1 MRTRMMT
8 SAALAALIGAAGC
21 QPDTLDVAAEDMTK
35 PGEGKWDSSVEALF
49 VDMDFDGTLFA
60 TSSFNPQQT
69 IQNQMLYTIGHLNG
83 DRSVGRLDRLTLT
96 DIQTTPV
103 SGGVEISYHARMP
116 VAWGKSK
123 TNVPSTYEL
132 TLPRDVSFGG
142 LESFTSKY
150 MSSCVDF
157 AAHEVSSGN
166 MWYYFRPNRSGCNI
180 ADGDVVNVTA
190 SVSVSSIN
198 TTGKYPEYDKVWED
212 GALKVVSIFGKYEDF
227 ATSNS
232 DAGIAAFNEFAG
244 DVQSELR
251 GMGLTLTT
259 VPASVPFNPGV
270 NMPDITFSASL
281 PDGKKIEIVA
291 LLVDN
296 VRTPPSWFDPRYA
309 ALSTRAD
316 IIAYNGHAGLG
327 SNVRALARKGVW
339 TAGQYLM
346 LFMNGCDTYAY
357 VDGFLAQARAA
368 INPDDPAGTRYM
380 DIVTN
385 AMPAFFHSDS
395 NATMAFIRGLLSY
408 QQPLTYEKIFT
419 QVDRSQVVLV
429 SGEQDNVFVPGGGGG
444 GGGGEP
450 NWGGLSRSGTVTQN
464 QEDRV
469 ATPLL
474 APGTYLFEL
483 SGTSDADLY
492 VRVGQ
497 APTTALFDCRPFKA
511 GSSEVCE
518 VSLSSAAVVHVMV
531 RGWASSST
539 FTLEGSKQ

>member
-1 MRTRMMT
+1 MRTLMT
-8 SAALAALIGAAGC
+8 AALAATTILGSTGC
-21 QPDTLDVAAEDMTK
+21 DTETLEVAPEDMTK
-35 PGEGKWDSSVEALF
+35 PGEGKWDTSVEALF
-49 VDMDFDGTLFA
+49 VDMEFDGTLFA
-60 TSSFNPQQT
+60 SSSFNPQQT

-96 DIQTTPV
+96 EIQTTPV

-116 VAWGKSK
+116 VAWGRK
-123 TNVPSTYEL
+123 TSVPSSYTF
-132 TLPRDVSFGG
+132 TLPHDVSFNG
-142 LESFTSKY
+142 LESFTQKY
-150 MSSCVDF
+150 MSRCVDF
-157 AAHEVSSGN
+157 SAHEVSSGN
-166 MWYYFRPNRSGCNI
+166 MWYYYRPNRSGCAI
-180 ADGDVVNVTA
+180 ADEDVVEVTA

-232 DAGIAAFNEFAG
+232 DAGIAAFNEFVG
-244 DVQSELR
+244 DVQAELR
-251 GMGLTLTT
+251 ARGIGFTT
-259 VPASVPFNPGV
+259 APASVPFNPGV
-270 NMPDITFSASL
+270 AMPDITFTATL
-281 PDGKKIEIVA
+281 DDGKRVEIVA

-327 SNVRALARKGVW
+327 SNVRALARKGQW
-339 TAGQYLM
+339 TAGQYLL

-368 INPDDPAGTRYM
+368 INSDDPTGTKYM

-385 AMPAFFHSDS
+385 AMPAFFHADS
-395 NATMAFIRGLLSY
+395 EATMAFISGLLEY
-408 QQPLTYEKIFT
+408 DAPLTYEKIFT
-419 QVDRSQVVLV
+419 SIDRSQVVLV
-429 SGEQDNVFVPGGGGG
+429 SGEQDNVYVPGGGG

-450 NWGGLSRSGTVTQN
+450 NWGGLTRAGTVTRN
-464 QEDRV
+464 QENRV
-469 ATPLL
+469 STPLL

-497 APTTALFDCRPFKA
+497 EPTTSLFDCRPFKA

-518 VSLSSAAVVHVMV
+518 VSLSTDAVIHVMV
-531 RGWASSST
+531 RGWAASSS
-539 FTLEGSKQ
+539 FTLEGTKRQ

>member
-1 MRTRMMT
+1 MRTLMT
-8 SAALAALIGAAGC
+8 AALTATTLLAATGC
-21 QPDTLDVAAEDMTK
+21 ETETLEVAAEDMTK
-35 PGEGKWDSSVEALF
+35 PGEGKWDTSVEALF
-49 VDMDFDGTLFA
+49 VDMEFDGTLLA
-60 TSSFNPQQT
+60 SSSFNPQQT

-123 TNVPSTYEL
+123 TNIPSSYSF
-132 TLPRDVSFGG
+132 TLPRDVTFGG
-142 LESFTSKY
+142 LDSFTSKY
-150 MSSCVDF
+150 MSGCVDF
-157 AAHEVSSGN
+157 GAHDVSSGN
-166 MWYYFRPNRSGCNI
+166 MWYYYRPNRSGCSI
-180 ADGDVVNVTA
+180 ADADVVEVTA
-190 SVSVSSIN
+190 TVSVSSIN

-232 DAGIAAFNEFAG
+232 DAGIAAFNEFVG
-244 DVQSELR
+244 DLKAELDAR
-251 GMGLTLTT
+251 GIDVTT

-270 NMPDITFSASL
+270 NMPDISFTATL
-281 PDGKKIEIVA
+281 DDGKRIEVVA

-296 VRTPPSWFDPRYA
+296 VRTPPSWFSPRYS

-327 SNVRALARKGVW
+327 SNVRALARMGTW
-339 TAGQYLM
+339 TAGQYLL

-368 INPDDPAGTRYM
+368 INPDDPTGTRYM

-385 AMPAFFHSDS
+385 AMPSFFHADS
-395 NATMAFIRGLLSY
+395 EATMAFISGLLDY
-408 QQPLTYEKIFT
+408 DAPLTFEKIFT
-419 QVDRSQVVLV
+419 SIDRSQVVLV
-429 SGEQDNVFVPGGGGG
+429 SGEQDNLYVPGGGG

-450 NWGGLSRSGTVTQN
+450 NWGGLSRSGSVTRN
-464 QEDRV
+464 QENRIS
-469 ATPLL
+469 TPLL
-474 APGTYLFEL
+474 APGTYLFAL

-497 APTTALFDCRPFKA
+497 EPTTTLYDCRPFKA
-511 GSSEVCE
+511 GSSELCE
-518 VSLSSAAVVHVMV
+518 VSLSTDAVIHVMV
-531 RGWASSST
+531 RGWATSSS
-539 FTLEGSKQ
+539 FTLQGSKR

>member
-1 MRTRMMT
+1 MRTLMT
-8 SAALAALIGAAGC
+8 AALTATTLLAGTGC
-21 QPDTLDVAAEDMTK
+21 ETETLEVAPEDMTK
-35 PGEGKWDSSVEALF
+35 PGEGKWDTSVEALF
-49 VDMDFDGTLFA
+49 VDMEFDGTLLA
-60 TSSFNPQQT
+60 SSSFNPQQT

-123 TNVPSTYEL
+123 TNIPATY
-132 TLPRDVSFGG
+132 TFRLPHDVTFNG

-150 MSSCVDF
+150 VARCVDF
-157 AAHEVSSGN
+157 GAHDVSSGN
-166 MWYYFRPNRSGCNI
+166 MWYYFRPNRSGCSI
-180 ADGDVVNVTA
+180 ADADVIEVTA
-190 SVSVSSIN
+190 DVSVSSIN

-212 GALKVVSIFGKYEDF
+212 DALKVVSIFGKYEDF

-232 DAGIAAFNEFAG
+232 DAGIAAYNEFVG
-244 DVQSELR
+244 DLKAELGAR
-251 GMGLTLTT
+251 GISFTT
-259 VPASVPFNPGV
+259 VPASVPFNPGI
-270 NMPDITFSASL
+270 NMPDISFTATL
-281 PDGKKIEIVA
+281 ADGKRIEVVA

-296 VRTPPSWFDPRYA
+296 VRTPPSWFDTRYA

-339 TAGQYLM
+339 TAGQYLL

-368 INPDDPAGTRYM
+368 INSDDPTGTKYM

-385 AMPAFFHSDS
+385 AMPSFFHADS
-395 NATMAFIRGLLSY
+395 EATMAFISGLLDY
-408 QQPLTYEKIFT
+408 DEPLTFEKIFT
-419 QVDRSQVVLV
+419 AIDRSQVVLV
-429 SGEQDNVFVPGGGGG
+429 SGEQDNLYVPGGGG

-450 NWGGLSRSGTVTQN
+450 NWGGLTRSGSVTRN
-464 QEDRV
+464 QENRV
-469 ATPLL
+469 STPLL
-474 APGTYLFEL
+474 AAGTYLFEL
-483 SGTSDADLY
+483 TGTSDADLY

-497 APTTALFDCRPFKA
+497 EPTTSLYDCRPYKA
-511 GSSEVCE
+511 GSSELCE
-518 VSLSSAAVVHVMV
+518 VSLSSDAVIHVMV
-531 RGWASSST
+531 RGWASSSS
-539 FTLEGSKQ
+539 FTLSGSKR

>member
-1 MRTRMMT
+1 MRTLMT
-8 SAALAALIGAAGC
+8 AALTATTLLAGTGC
-21 QPDTLDVAAEDMTK
+21 ETETLEVAPEDMTK
-35 PGEGKWDSSVEALF
+35 PGEGKWDTSVEALF
-49 VDMDFDGTLFA
+49 VDMEFDGTLLA
-60 TSSFNPQQT
+60 SSSFNPQQT
-69 IQNQMLYTIGHLNG
+69 IQNQMLYTIGHLNH

-123 TNVPSTYEL
+123 TNIPATYTF
-132 TLPRDVSFGG
+132 TLPHDVTFNG

-150 MSSCVDF
+150 MSRCVDF
-157 AAHEVSSGN
+157 GAHDVSSGN
-166 MWYYFRPNRSGCNI
+166 MWYYFRPNRSGCSI
-180 ADGDVVNVTA
+180 ADADVVEVTA
-190 SVSVSSIN
+190 AVSVSSIN

-212 GALKVVSIFGKYEDF
+212 DALKVVSIFGKYEDF

-232 DAGIAAFNEFAG
+232 DAGIAAYNEFVG
-244 DVQSELR
+244 DLQAELR
-251 GMGLTLTT
+251 ARGIAFTT
-259 VPASVPFNPGV
+259 TPASVPFNPGV
-270 NMPDITFSASL
+270 NMPDISFTATL
-281 PDGKKIEIVA
+281 ADGKRIEVVA

-296 VRTPPSWFDPRYA
+296 VRTPPSWFDSRYA

-339 TAGQYLM
+339 TAGQYLL

-368 INPDDPAGTRYM
+368 INSDDPTGTKYM

-385 AMPAFFHSDS
+385 AMPSFFHADS
-395 NATMAFIRGLLSY
+395 EATMAFISGLLDY
-408 QQPLTYEKIFT
+408 EEPLTFEKIFT
-419 QVDRSQVVLV
+419 AIDRSQVVLV
-429 SGEQDNVFVPGGGGG
+429 SGEQDNLYVPGGGG

-450 NWGGLSRSGTVTQN
+450 NWGGLTRSGSVTRD
-464 QEDRV
+464 QENRV
-469 ATPLL
+469 STPLL
-474 APGTYLFEL
+474 AAGTYLFEL

-497 APTTALFDCRPFKA
+497 EPTTSLYDCRPFKA
-511 GSSEVCE
+511 GSSELCE
-518 VSLSSAAVVHVMV
+518 VSLSTDAVIHVMV
-531 RGWASSST
+531 RGWASSSS
-539 FTLEGSKQ
+539 FTLAGSKR

>member
-1 MRTRMMT
+1 MRTRPIL
-8 SAALAALIGAAGC
+8 SAALTALIGAAGC
-21 QPDTLDVAAEDMTK
+21 ETETLEVAPEDMTK
-35 PGEGKWDSSVEALF
+35 PGEGKWDTSVEALF
-49 VDMDFDGTLFA
+49 VDMEFDGTLFA
-60 TSSFNPQQT
+60 SSSFNPQQT

-116 VAWGKSK
+116 VAWGRK
-123 TNVPSTYEL
+123 TSVPSSYEF
-132 TLPRDVSFGG
+132 TLPRDVTFAG
-142 LESFTSKY
+142 LDSFTSKY

-157 AAHEVSSGN
+157 SAHEVSSGN
-166 MWYYFRPNRSGCNI
+166 MWYYFRPHRSGCNI
-180 ADGDVVNVTA
+180 ADGDVVDVVAT
-190 SVSVSSIN
+190 VSVSSIN
-198 TTGKYPEYDKVWED
+198 TTGKYPEYHKVWED
-212 GALKVVSIFGKYEDF
+212 DALKVVSIFGKYEDF

-232 DAGIAAFNEFAG
+232 DAGIAAFNEFAS

-251 GMGLTLTT
+251 GMGLTVTT

-270 NMPDITFSASL
+270 AMPDITFQATL
-281 PDGKKIEIVA
+281 PDGKRVEIVS

-309 ALSTRAD
+309 ALSTHAD

-357 VDGFLAQARAA
+357 VDGFLAQARAS
-368 INPDDPAGTRYM
+368 INPDDPTGTRYM

-395 NATMAFIRGLLSY
+395 NATMAFIRGLVSHE
-408 QQPLTYEKIFT
+408 QPLTYEKIFT
-419 QVDRSQVVLV
+419 QIDRSQVVLV

-444 GGGGEP
+444 GGGEP
-450 NWGGLSRSGTVTQN
+450 NWGGLTRSGTVTRS
-464 QEDRV
+464 QEVRE

-474 APGTYLFEL
+474 AAGTYLFEL

-497 APTTALFDCRPFKA
+497 APTTSLYDCRPYKA

-518 VSLSSAAVVHVMV
+518 VSLSTDAVIHVMV
-531 RGWASSST
+531 RGYASSSS
-539 FTLEGSKQ
+539 FTLEGSKR

>member
-1 MRTRMMT
+1 MCTMMT
-8 SAALAALIGAAGC
+8 AALTTMTLLGSMGC
-21 QPDTLDVAAEDMTK
+21 DTETLEVAAEDMTK
-35 PGEGKWDSSVEALF
+35 PGEGKWDTSVEALF
-49 VDMDFDGTLFA
+49 VDMEFDGTLFA

-103 SGGVEISYHARMP
+103 SGGVEISYQARMP
-116 VAWGKSK
+116 VAWGKSR
-123 TNVPSTYEL
+123 TNIPSTYTF
-132 TLPRDVSFGG
+132 TLPHDVSFSG
-142 LESFTSKY
+142 LESFTGKY
-150 MSSCVDF
+150 MERCVDF
-157 AAHEVSSGN
+157 SAHEVSSGN
-166 MWYYFRPNRSGCNI
+166 MWYYFRPNRSGCTI
-180 ADGDVVNVTA
+180 ADADVVDVEAT
-190 SVSVSSIN
+190 VSVSSIN

-227 ATSNS
+227 ATSNG
-232 DAGIAAFNEFAG
+232 DAGIAAFNEFIG
-244 DVQSELR
+244 DVQAELR
-251 GMGLTLTT
+251 AQGLSFTT
-259 VPASVPFNPGV
+259 VPATVPFNPGV
-270 NMPDITFSASL
+270 NMPDISFAATL

-296 VRTPPSWFDPRYA
+296 VRTPPSWFSPRYS

-327 SNVRALARKGVW
+327 SNVRALARMGTW

-368 INPDDPAGTRYM
+368 VNSDDPTGTKYM

-385 AMPAFFHSDS
+385 AMPSFFHSDS
-395 NATMAFIRGLLSY
+395 NATMAFIRGLLGY
-408 QQPLTYEKIFT
+408 AQPLTYEKIFT
-419 QVDRSQVVLV
+419 TIDRSQVVLV
-429 SGEQDNVFVPGGGGG
+429 SGEQDNAFVPGGGG

-450 NWGGLSRSGTVTQN
+450 NWGGLTRSGSVSKN
-464 QEDRV
+464 QENRV

-474 APGTYLFEL
+474 AAGTYLFEL

-497 APTTALFDCRPFKA
+497 EPSTTLYDCRPFKA

-518 VSLSSAAVVHVMV
+518 VNLSTAAVIHVMV
-531 RGWASSST
+531 RGWAPSSS
-539 FTLEGSKQ
+539 FTLAGSKR

>member
-1 MRTRMMT
+1 MRTLMT
-8 SAALAALIGAAGC
+8 AALTAT
-21 QPDTLDVAAEDMTK
+21 TLLGSVACETETLEVAPEDMTK

-49 VDMDFDGTLFA
+49 VDMEFDGTLFA

-116 VAWGKSK
+116 VAWGRRSS
-123 TNVPSTYEL
+123 VPSSYEF
-132 TLPRDVSFGG
+132 TLPRDVSFSG

-157 AAHEVSSGN
+157 SAHEVSSGN
-166 MWYYFRPNRSGCNI
+166 MWYYFRPHRSGCNI
-180 ADGDVVNVTA
+180 ADADVVDVSATVT
-190 SVSVSSIN
+190 VSSIN
-198 TTGKYPEYDKVWED
+198 TTGKYPEYHKVWED
-212 GALKVVSIFGKYEDF
+212 DALKVVSIFGKYEDG
-227 ATSNS
+227 ATSNG
-232 DAGIAAFNEFAG
+232 DAGIAAYNEFIG

-251 GMGLTLTT
+251 AQGLAFTT

-270 NMPDITFSASL
+270 AMPDIAFSATL
-281 PDGKKIEIVA
+281 PDGKRVEIVA

-296 VRTPPSWFDPRYA
+296 VRTPPSWFSPRYS

-327 SNVRALARKGVW
+327 SNVRALARMGVW

-357 VDGFLAQARAA
+357 VDGFLAQARAS
-368 INPDDPAGTRYM
+368 INSDDPTGTRYM

-395 NATMAFIRGLLSY
+395 EATMAFVSGMLSY
-408 QQPLTYEKIFT
+408 EQPMTYEKMFT
-419 QVDRSQVVLV
+419 QIDRSQVVLV
-429 SGEQDNVFVPGGGGG
+429 SGEQDNVYVPGGGG

-450 NWGGLSRSGTVTQN
+450 NWGGLTRSGTVTRN
-464 QEDRV
+464 QEVRDT
-469 ATPLL
+469 TPLL

-497 APTTALFDCRPFKA
+497 APSTSLFDCRPYKA

-518 VSLSSAAVVHVMV
+518 VSLSTDAVVHVMV
-531 RGWASSST
+531 RGWATSSS

>member
-1 MRTRMMT
+1 MRTRT
-8 SAALAALIGAAGC
+8 FVAAALTSLIAAAGC
-21 QPDTLDVAAEDMTK
+21 ETDTLEVSPEDMTK
-35 PGEGKWDSSVEALF
+35 PGEGKWDTSVEALF
-49 VDMDFDGTLFA
+49 VDMEFDGTLFA
-60 TSSFNPQQT
+60 SSSFNPQQT

-96 DIQTTPV
+96 DIDTRSV
-103 SGGVEISYHARMP
+103 SGGVEITYHARMP
-116 VAWGKSK
+116 VAWGRKNS
-123 TNVPSTYEL
+123 VPSSYEFV
-132 TLPRDVSFGG
+132 LPRDVSFNG

-150 MSSCVDF
+150 MERCVDF
-157 AAHEVSSGN
+157 SAHEVSSGN
-166 MWYYFRPNRSGCNI
+166 MWYYYRPNRSGCSI
-180 ADGDVVNVTA
+180 DDADVVAVTA

-212 GALKVVSIFGKYEDF
+212 GALKVVAIFGKYEDG

-232 DAGIAAFNEFAG
+232 DAGIAAYNEFIG
-244 DVQSELR
+244 DVSAELR
-251 GMGLTLTT
+251 ATGYTT

-270 NMPDITFSASL
+270 AMPDITFSASL
-281 PDGKKIEIVA
+281 PGGKTVEIVA

-296 VRTPPSWFDPRYA
+296 VRTPPSWFDARYA
-309 ALSTRAD
+309 ALSTGAD
-316 IIAYNGHAGLG
+316 VIAYNGHAGLG

-357 VDGFLAQARAA
+357 VDGYLAQARAA
-368 INPDDPAGTRYM
+368 VNPDDPTGTRYM

-395 NATMAFIRGLLSY
+395 NATMAFIRGLMSY
-408 QQPLTYEKIFT
+408 EQPLTYEKIFT
-419 QVDRSQVVLV
+419 AIDRAQVVLV

-444 GGGGEP
+444 GGGES
-450 NWGGLSRSGTVTQN
+450 NWGGLTRSGTVVQN

-469 ATPLL
+469 ETPLL

-497 APTTALFDCRPFKA
+497 APTTSLFDCRPYKA
-511 GSSEVCE
+511 GSSELCE
-518 VSLSSAAVVHVMV
+518 VSLSSAAVIHVMV
-531 RGWASSST
+531 RGWAASST
-539 FTLEGSKQ
+539 YTLEGSKQ

>member
-1 MRTRMMT
+1 MRTLMT
-8 SAALAALIGAAGC
+8 AALTATTLLAATGC
-21 QPDTLDVAAEDMTK
+21 ETESLEVAPEDMTK
-35 PGEGKWDSSVEALF
+35 PGEGKWDTSVEALF
-49 VDMDFDGTLFA
+49 VDMEFDGTLLA
-60 TSSFNPQQT
+60 SSSFNPQQT

-123 TNVPSTYEL
+123 TNIPSSYSF
-132 TLPRDVSFGG
+132 TLPRDVTFSG
-142 LESFTSKY
+142 LDSFTSKY
-150 MSSCVDF
+150 MSGCVDF
-157 AAHEVSSGN
+157 GAHDVSSGN
-166 MWYYFRPNRSGCNI
+166 MWYYYRPNRSGCSI
-180 ADGDVVNVTA
+180 ADADVIEVDA
-190 SVSVSSIN
+190 AVSVSSIN

-232 DAGIAAFNEFAG
+232 DAGIAAFNEFVG
-244 DVQSELR
+244 DLRAELDAR
-251 GMGLTLTT
+251 GIGVTT

-270 NMPDITFSASL
+270 NMPDISFTATL
-281 PDGKKIEIVA
+281 DDGKRIEVVA

-296 VRTPPSWFDPRYA
+296 VRTPPSWFDARYA

-327 SNVRALARKGVW
+327 SNVRALARKGQW
-339 TAGQYLM
+339 TAGQYLL

-368 INPDDPAGTRYM
+368 INPDDPTGTRYM

-385 AMPAFFHSDS
+385 AMPSFFHADS
-395 NATMAFIRGLLSY
+395 EATMAFISGLLDY
-408 QQPLTYEKIFT
+408 DAPLTYEKIFT
-419 QVDRSQVVLV
+419 SIDRSQVVLV
-429 SGEQDNVFVPGGGGG
+429 SGEQDNLYVPGGG

-450 NWGGLSRSGTVTQN
+450 NWGGLSRSGSVTRN
-464 QEDRV
+464 QESRV
-469 ATPLL
+469 STPLL
-474 APGTYLFEL
+474 APGTYLFAL

-497 APTTALFDCRPFKA
+497 EPTTTLYDCRPFKA
-511 GSSEVCE
+511 GSSELCE
-518 VSLSSAAVVHVMV
+518 VSLSTDAVIHVMV
-531 RGWASSST
+531 RGWAASSS
-539 FTLEGSKQ
+539 FTLEGSKR

>member
-1 MRTRMMT
+1 MRTLMT
-8 SAALAALIGAAGC
+8 AALATALLGSAAGC
-21 QPDTLDVAAEDMTK
+21 DTESLEVAPEDMTK

-49 VDMDFDGTLFA
+49 VDMEFDGALFA
-60 TSSFNPQQT
+60 TSSFNPSQT
-69 IQNQMLYTIGHLNG
+69 IQTQMLYTIGHLNG
-83 DRSVGRLDRLTLT
+83 DRSVGRLDRLTIT
-96 DIQTTPV
+96 DIQTTSV
-103 SGGVEISYHARMP
+103 SGGVEISYHVRMP

-123 TNVPSTYEL
+123 TNVPSTYAFS
-132 TLPRDVSFGG
+132 LPRDMSFDG

-150 MSSCVDF
+150 MSACVDF
-157 AAHEVSSGN
+157 SAHEVSSGN
-166 MWYYFRPNRSGCNI
+166 MWYYFRPNRSGCAI
-180 ADGDVVNVTA
+180 ADADVVDVTA

-198 TTGKYPEYDKVWED
+198 TTGKYPEYDKVWAD
-212 GALKVVSIFGKYEDF
+212 DALKVVSIFGKYEDF

-232 DAGIAAFNEFAG
+232 DAGISAYNEFVG
-244 DVQSELR
+244 EVQDRLGSL
-251 GMGLTLTT
+251 GLTT

-270 NMPDITFSASL
+270 SMPDISFSATL
-281 PDGKKIEIVA
+281 PGGKRVEIVA

-296 VRTPPSWFDPRYA
+296 VRTPPSWFDTRYA

-327 SNVRALARKGVW
+327 SNVRALARKGQW

-368 INPDDPAGTRYM
+368 INPDDPAGTKYM

-395 NATMAFIRGLLSY
+395 EATMAFVNGLLSY
-408 QQPLTYEKIFT
+408 EQPLTYEKMFASI
-419 QVDRSQVVLV
+419 DRSQVVLV

-444 GGGGEP
+444 GGGEP
-450 NWGGLSRSGTVTQN
+450 NWGGLTRSGTVRQN

-469 ATPLL
+469 TTPVL

-483 SGTSDADLY
+483 TGTSDADLY

-497 APTTALFDCRPFKA
+497 APTTSLFDCRPYKA
-511 GSSEVCE
+511 GSSELCE
-518 VSLSSAAVVHVMV
+518 VSLSAAAPVHLMV
-531 RGWASSST
+531 RGWASSSS
-539 FTLEGSKQ
+539 FTLEGSKL